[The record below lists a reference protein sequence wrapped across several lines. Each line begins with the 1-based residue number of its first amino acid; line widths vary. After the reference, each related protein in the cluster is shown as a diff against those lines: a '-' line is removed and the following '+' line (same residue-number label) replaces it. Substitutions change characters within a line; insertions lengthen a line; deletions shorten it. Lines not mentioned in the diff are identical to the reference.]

1 MTVSQTDDLRSVFRN
16 TMAGVCTPV
25 SVVTTICRNFPFG
38 TTVNAFASLSME
50 PPMVLISMD
59 RRSELLAQIQESGL
73 FGLNILASHQS
84 DLASNFAKKGG
95 TGKFTEV
102 EWRLDTGVPRIP
114 GSNGFLGCEVAELV
128 EAGDHFVVLGFVRR
142 ADASARPPLTY
153 YSRAFG
159 THIGL
164 SDALE

>member
-1 MTVSQTDDLRSVFRN
+1 MTVSQTDDLQSVFRN

-25 SVVTTICRNFPFG
+25 SVVTTLSQDLPFG
-38 TTVNAFASLSME
+38 TTVNAFASLSMD

-59 RRSELLAQIQESGL
+59 RRSDLLARIQESGL

-95 TGKFTEV
+95 TGKFAEV
-102 EWRLDTGVPRIP
+102 EWELDAGVPRIP

-128 EAGDHFVVLGFVRR
+128 QAGDHVVVLGYVRR

-153 YSRAFG
+153 HSRVFG
-159 THIGL
+159 TYIGL
-164 SDALE
+164 RGDLE